1 MTPSTDVK
9 RTSCSR
15 ENTMPREEKRK
26 RSVEFVKCFLDDDER
41 TKSSPPTLDN
51 MEAELTEGNVSMW
64 LPRSDESDDDGVD
77 SSTHSVD
84 ISISL
89 PSISS
94 GSPDL
99 KKGITK
105 KRILSDNEL
114 NQDLSAKRSF
124 MCLLVDE
131 ASNNKDLYNKQQGQ
145 TTGRYRRLML
155 LLAIVLF
162 IVGGI
167 VGGLIFLRS
176 GKKNDSSSSTTKT
189 SQDDRNFGIAPTPAP
204 TRVINMFP
212 TETPESIP
220 TPLQFTDAIPAEPT
234 SAPTLSSTTVR
245 PTTNTPTSTPTLSS
259 TTFIPTTNTDAETSA
274 IPTLSPTSSCT
285 KELEEEMN
293 NPLIVLCIGDSIT
306 AGSGSECPEDDC
318 TDERFGDSN
327 GRDGAYSM
335 PANLA
340 IYLARGASDDG
351 SPISDT
357 ERTALYENSYV
368 LYKNEDEIDRTLPDD
383 DDHVSVFSVDP
394 NKAVVYNL
402 GQSGRTLT
410 ESDKQYKEYWKYDF
424 VVGTGTFTQLVRADG
439 TTTES
444 LPSNWNTAIVALG
457 TNDATLEELTESSYN
472 EAMTELL
479 ALISETTSVV
489 EPAIFLSTT
498 PPRDAVGVA
507 NEKWDPWNYD
517 VIMNQLP
524 SWIRDYTQMYALG
537 LVDYATLLM
546 AGFIDQDLDT
556 ENIYLS
562 DGLHPNNVGYDL
574 MAAEVA
580 RNVFL
585 QRQEKYQPC
594 SR

>member
-1 MTPSTDVK
+1 
-9 RTSCSR
+9 
-15 ENTMPREEKRK
+15 
-26 RSVEFVKCFLDDDER
+26 
-41 TKSSPPTLDN
+41 
-51 MEAELTEGNVSMW
+51 
-64 LPRSDESDDDGVD
+64 
-77 SSTHSVD
+77 
-84 ISISL
+84 
-89 PSISS
+89 
-94 GSPDL
+94 
-99 KKGITK
+99 
-105 KRILSDNEL
+105 
-114 NQDLSAKRSF
+114 
-124 MCLLVDE
+124 
-131 ASNNKDLYNKQQGQ
+131 
-145 TTGRYRRLML
+145 
-155 LLAIVLF
+155 
-162 IVGGI
+162 
-167 VGGLIFLRS
+167 
-176 GKKNDSSSSTTKT
+176 
-189 SQDDRNFGIAPTPAP
+189 
-204 TRVINMFP
+204 MFP

-234 SAPTLSSTTVR
+234 SAPTLSSTTVRPTTNTPTSTPTLSSTTVRPTTNTPTSTPTLSSTTVR